1 MPAGNRQCNWT
12 KSNFRNIVPRRPT
25 PRSHLRVVAAL
36 LRVIIVDDDAA
47 VLRSFKRALRLRRPT
62 WEVTTLSSSSEA
74 LRTLAQGPYDV
85 FVTDYEMPNVD
96 GVQLLSKVR
105 AQYPQVR
112 RVVLSGR
119 PMETAEGLPAE
130 VVQAWVCKA
139 LGVDEL
145 IESVEDLITKTPIVT
160 EHLGT
165 G

>member
-1 MPAGNRQCNWT
+1 MP
-12 KSNFRNIVPRRPT
+12 P
-25 PRSHLRVVAAL
+25 SHLRVVAAL

-47 VLRSFKRALRLRRPT
+47 VLRSFKRALKLRRPT
-62 WEVTTLSSSSEA
+62 WEVTTVSSSREA
-74 LRTLAQGPYDV
+74 LQLLAQGPCDV

-96 GVQLLSKVR
+96 GVKLLSKVR

-119 PMETAEGLPAE
+119 PMETAEGLPPD

-145 IESVEDLITKTPIVT
+145 IESVEDLITKAPLATS
-160 EHLGT
+160 HFGT

>member
-1 MPAGNRQCNWT
+1 
-12 KSNFRNIVPRRPT
+12 
-25 PRSHLRVVAAL
+25 L

-47 VLRSFKRALRLRRPT
+47 VLRSFKRALKLRRPT

-74 LRTLAQGPYDV
+74 LQVLAQGPCDV
-85 FVTDYEMPNVD
+85 FVTDYEMPRVD
-96 GVQLLSKVR
+96 GVQLLCKVR
-105 AQYPQVR
+105 LQYPGVH

-119 PMETAEGLPAE
+119 PAETAEGLPPD

-145 IESVEDLITKTPIVT
+145 IESVEELISKAPTAATRA
-160 EHLGT
+160 GT